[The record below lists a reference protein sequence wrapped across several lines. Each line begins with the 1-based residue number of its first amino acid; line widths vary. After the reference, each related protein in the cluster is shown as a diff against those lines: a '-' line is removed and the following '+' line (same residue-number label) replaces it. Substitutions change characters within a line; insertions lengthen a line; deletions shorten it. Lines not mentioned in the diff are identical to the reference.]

1 MIQIEAAARHRLG
14 TPHVTQAITPPVEIG
29 LCQSCGACCAY
40 SREWPRFTT
49 ESESDLE
56 RIPPALVDDSLGR
69 MRCNGDRCAA
79 LGVARV
85 LDPST
90 ATSADIGAAIREV
103 VANPAFTA
111 AAMAQRDALAAL
123 PGPAAAVAAIA
134 ALATGQ
140 SG

>member
-79 LGVARV
+79 LIGEVGVATSCSIYEIRPEV
-85 LDPST
+85 CRACEPGDDACLMARQRFDLD
-90 ATSADIGAAIREV
+90 
-103 VANPAFTA
+103 
-111 AAMAQRDALAAL
+111 
-123 PGPAAAVAAIA
+123 
-134 ALATGQ
+134 
-140 SG
+140 